1 MRPSLYAFVFALL
14 FCGASVHPLF
24 AQDPAETIRTV
35 QEPAPAGQA
44 PAEKLIPLNEEL
56 PQVTVVRRGEE
67 TVTEFRLRG
76 KLYMVKVTLQNGMS
90 YYLIDYEGKGQWVR
104 DSNAPRLSVP
114 MWVLTSW

>member
-1 MRPSLYAFVFALL
+1 MRPSLPAVVLALL
-14 FCGASVHPLF
+14 FCGASIQPLF
-24 AQDPAETIRTV
+24 AQEPAQTIPTV
-35 QEPAPAGQA
+35 QEPAPAAQETG
-44 PAEKLIPLNEEL
+44 EKLIPLNEEL
-56 PQVTVVRRGEE
+56 PQVTVVRRGEDV
-67 TVTEFRLRG
+67 VTEFRLRG